1 MSTEPRR
8 IRMHERD
15 NVAIVV
21 NDGGLDAG
29 TTFADGLVLRERVP
43 QGHKVALAGI

>member
-1 MSTEPRR
+1 MSNEPRR

-21 NDGGLDAG
+21 NDGGLDSGAKIAAG
-29 TTFADGLVLRERVP
+29 QVVRESVP
-43 QGHKVALAGI
+43 QGH